1 VDRYDSLKRYS
12 EDAIQSRA
20 AELNPY
26 AEHSP
31 ESAESAAREEIAS
44 KSKLAAE
51 MWERRKSE
59 SATAARQLLKG
70 IGVDPREIP
79 ELTVN
84 DSLTIRFGMEDKLEG
99 LIEVSTDAAP
109 DKLEGFL
116 SVYFRIDEKGDA
128 VQVGLILKGP
138 GAVDM
143 HGDTPFQ
150 DVVAH
155 FHTEEGQLALTD
167 VNLRFYV
174 PYEDKDAR
182 DAAYF
187 PYYERYKVAFDSR
200 GRIYGIHTKEFAGMK
215 GKHPETKFDYIY
227 KPKDI
232 AKVAESIRKE
242 TGYSVFPDTRIDPLD
257 TLRTAFRDCKNG
269 VDTVQ
274 LIRERELASIE
285 TP

>member
-1 VDRYDSLKRYS
+1 
-12 EDAIQSRA
+12 
-20 AELNPY
+20 
-26 AEHSP
+26 
-31 ESAESAAREEIAS
+31 
-44 KSKLAAE
+44 
-51 MWERRKSE
+51 
-59 SATAARQLLKG
+59 
-70 IGVDPREIP
+70 
-79 ELTVN
+79 
-84 DSLTIRFGMEDKLEG
+84 
-99 LIEVSTDAAP
+99 
-109 DKLEGFL
+109 
-116 SVYFRIDEKGDA
+116 
-128 VQVGLILKGP
+128 
-138 GAVDM
+138 M

-257 TLRTAFRDCKNG
+257 TLRTAFRDC
-269 VDTVQ
+269 
-274 LIRERELASIE
+274 
-285 TP
+285 